1 MELLLMENPIPLFLA
16 RGKLTLGLYKCLTR
30 LEMELAME
38 GGRASE
44 WPLTYY
50 LVSMESIRLPG
61 SILWLGTK
69 RRGHFTFLYRSVF
82 FTMSASYPHAT
93 LVFPLSVFP
102 SHPKPKALLSRVAPL
117 G

>member
-44 WPLTYY
+44 WP
-50 LVSMESIRLPG
+50 
-61 SILWLGTK
+61 
-69 RRGHFTFLYRSVF
+69 FL
-82 FTMSASYPHAT
+82 
-93 LVFPLSVFP
+93 FP
-102 SHPKPKALLSRVAPL
+102 SFLPIQNQTPFYHGSRLLAS
-117 G
+117 